1 MLTQTR
7 AWHTLERQI
16 SMARTATIKRDTKET
31 QISLT
36 LNLDGGEG
44 KISTGVGFFDH
55 MLDHVSRHGR
65 LGLKVT
71 AKGDY
76 QIDDHHTVEDVG
88 IVLGQ
93 ALAQAVGD
101 KKGIER
107 YGFASVPMDEALARV
122 TVDLS
127 GRAALVFHASF
138 KTGKIGTFDTQ
149 LVREFLNAVANAGRL
164 NLHVEVPYGENDHH
178 IAEAIFKALGRALR
192 EAVKVTGDEI
202 PSTKGVL

>member
-1 MLTQTR
+1 
-7 AWHTLERQI
+7 
-16 SMARTATIKRDTKET
+16 MARTATIKRDTKET

-127 GRAALVFHASF
+127 GRAALVFRAEF